1 MKIIEADLADKT
13 GECQPKFLT
22 LKKIS
27 KIYSIPLSTLRRWAS
42 ERRFSLYKVSNR
54 ILVSPEEF
62 EEWLNQQKIDTYN
75 IRRPGTPKLKF
86 FNNLIGGFYQ

>member
-1 MKIIEADLADKT
+1 MNELDK
-13 GECQPKFLT
+13 KMLT
-22 LKKIS
+22 LKETS

-62 EEWLNQQKIDTYN
+62 EEWLNQQKIDAYN
-75 IRRPGTPKLKF
+75 IRRTGTPKLKF
-86 FNNLIGGFYQ
+86 FNNFIGGFYQ